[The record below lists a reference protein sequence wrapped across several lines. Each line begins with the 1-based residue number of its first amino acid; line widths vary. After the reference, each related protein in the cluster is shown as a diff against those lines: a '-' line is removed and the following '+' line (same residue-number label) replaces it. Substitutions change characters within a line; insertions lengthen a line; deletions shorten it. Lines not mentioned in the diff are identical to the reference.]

1 MGTEIEVNEGEPEGS
16 VLAGAA
22 VEAAAVSGAAAA
34 MAGAASHDAEQAEA
48 KADQA
53 SDAAG
58 AALTVAA
65 SKPSSEEVDAKIDA
79 KLGSFKDEIV
89 AALKETQARPAVEVQ
104 PVVEAPKDTAP
115 KSVEEPKEKK
125 SWYDRYLSTK

>member
-1 MGTEIEVNEGEPEGS
+1 MGTEIEVNEGDDGES
-16 VLAGAA
+16 VLAEAA
-22 VEAAAVSGAAAA
+22 VQSAAVSGAAAA
-34 MAGAASHDAEQAEA
+34 MAGAASHDAEKAEA

-53 SDAAG
+53 NDAAG

-65 SKPSSEEVDAKIDA
+65 SKPSSEEVDAKIA
-79 KLGSFKDEIV
+79 AAQAEILAAI
-89 AALKETQARPAVEVQ
+89 AALKDVQVDSTLEVK

-125 SWYDRYLSTK
+125 SWYDRYIGDK

>member
-53 SDAAG
+53 NDAAG

-65 SKPSSEEVDAKIDA
+65 SKPSSEEVDAKIA
-79 KLGSFKDEIV
+79 ASQAEILAAI
-89 AALKETQARPAVEVQ
+89 AALKDVQVDQTLEVQ
-104 PVVEAPKDTAP
+104 PAAKAPKDTAP

>member
-1 MGTEIEVNEGEPEGS
+1 MGTEIEVNEGDDGES
-16 VLAGAA
+16 VLAEAA
-22 VEAAAVSGAAAA
+22 VQSAAVSGAAAA

-53 SDAAG
+53 NDAAG

-65 SKPSSEEVDAKIDA
+65 SKPSSEEVDAKIA
-79 KLGSFKDEIV
+79 ASQAEILAAI
-89 AALKETQARPAVEVQ
+89 AALKDVQVDQTLEVQ
-104 PVVEAPKDTAP
+104 PVAEAPKDTAP